1 MATTKRADDPMAPT
15 MYESPRFYV
24 AFLGLGLG
32 SWVMSDFVFA
42 EVAALVQHTPEGPAI
57 GVYVIAALQSANI
70 FPMLY
75 MLFNSSQQRVSIP
88 TMIWWLL
95 AFGVMACLLLATTWH
110 MTSSVFGEPRSSALL
125 FFVFCGGIV
134 SATSSVVFYPFVS
147 MYPAISTSALATGES
162 LGAVVAG
169 VLALLQDV
177 GSPEM
182 HFSIST
188 YFACAA
194 VVFLVSMVAFSYLRT
209 YGRPETQLSNE
220 RAWLLD
226 PTQTF
231 TCQEDWHVVRVI
243 GQPLACQFALACF
256 SFAVVP
262 SVLPILGSKY
272 MHSGT
277 VLKWASVLGML
288 CDPLARFLTT
298 FYHTR
303 RVSIFTLLALVA
315 GLCMATQASARVPLW
330 SRSPNGGIVVV
341 LLHCSYM
348 SLAGYT
354 QTCLYQVLQEMDV
367 ENVKAAYQWS
377 GFVTQMGAL
386 LGTIVTFGLVAL
398 TNVFS
403 MA

>member
-1 MATTKRADDPMAPT
+1 
-15 MYESPRFYV
+15 
-24 AFLGLGLG
+24 
-32 SWVMSDFVFA
+32 
-42 EVAALVQHTPEGPAI
+42 
-57 GVYVIAALQSANI
+57 
-70 FPMLY
+70 MLY

-88 TMIWWLL
+88 TMIWLLL

-110 MTSSVFGEPRSSALL
+110 MTSSLFGEPRSSALL

-162 LGAVVAG
+162 LGAVIAG
-169 VLALLQDV
+169 FLALAQDV

-182 HFSIST
+182 YFSIGS

-194 VVFLVSMVAFSYLRT
+194 VVFVVSMAAFGYLRT
-209 YGRPETQLSNE
+209 HGRPAPELSNE

-226 PTQTF
+226 PTQSY

-243 GQPLACQFALACF
+243 GKPLACQFALACF

-262 SVLPILGSKY
+262 SVLPIVGSKY
-272 MHSGT
+272 MHSGV

-298 FYHTR
+298 FYHAR
-303 RVSIFTLLALVA
+303 RVGLLTLLALA
-315 GLCMATQASARVPLW
+315 TGLCMAIQASSRVPLW
-330 SRSPNGGIVVV
+330 SHTSNGGIVVV
-341 LLHCSYM
+341 LLHCTYM

-354 QTCLYQVLQEMDV
+354 QTCLYQVLQEMNV
-367 ENVKAAYQWS
+367 ENVKVAYQWS

-386 LGTIVTFGLVAL
+386 SGTVVTFGLVAF

-403 MA
+403 TA